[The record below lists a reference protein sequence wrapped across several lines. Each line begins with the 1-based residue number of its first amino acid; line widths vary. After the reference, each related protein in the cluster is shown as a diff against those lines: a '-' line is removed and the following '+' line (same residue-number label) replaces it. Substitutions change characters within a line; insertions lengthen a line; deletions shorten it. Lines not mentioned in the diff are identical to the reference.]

1 VEKYMFVGEYVHSVD
16 DKSRVAIPVK
26 FRNLL
31 QNGGILTRGNDG
43 CLVVYRLNEWEKMM
57 AKLATLPQSKQEV
70 RNYLRFVLSGA
81 TDFSMDKQ
89 GRINLPFFLKDFA
102 GINRKVVFVG
112 LYDKMEIWEKDKWDE
127 YRGQMEDQNTD
138 YLEQLEEFG
147 L

>member
-1 VEKYMFVGEYVHSVD
+1 MFVGEYVHSVD

-43 CLVVYRLNEWEKMM
+43 CLVIYRMNEWEKMM
-57 AKLATLPQSKQEV
+57 EKLARLPQSKPDV
-70 RNYLRFVLSGA
+70 RGYMRFLLSGA
-81 TDFSMDKQ
+81 TDFAMDKQ
-89 GRINLPFFLKDFA
+89 GRINLPGFLKDFA

-112 LYDKMEIWEKDKWDE
+112 VYDKLEVWEKDKWEE
-127 YRGQMEDQNTD
+127 YRGQIEDQTGE
-138 YLEQLEEFG
+138 YLEQLEEYG

>member
-1 VEKYMFVGEYVHSVD
+1 MFVGEYVHSVD